1 MGGWYKD
8 KWMDG
13 CMDIVISDTLINQ
26 WVVGWRNR
34 VIEEERD

>member
-13 CMDIVISDTLINQ
+13 CVGIVISDTLINQ

-34 VIEEERD
+34 